1 MFSQTTASVKFLVKQ
16 RIKLAA
22 TRTTKKWRNI
32 SMYHMILLI
41 FLIIIENRSEMF
53 YYIYILTALNLIV
66 LNPLRLKLKSKAMSI
81 SDVGSYFNN
90 TFTYL
95 PF

>member
-1 MFSQTTASVKFLVKQ
+1 MFSQTNASMKFLVKQ

-41 FLIIIENRSEMF
+41 FSIIIENRSEMSWVSTLLHLHS
-53 YYIYILTALNLIV
+53 YGI
-66 LNPLRLKLKSKAMSI
+66 KS
-81 SDVGSYFNN
+81 YR
-90 TFTYL
+90 
-95 PF
+95 P

>member
-1 MFSQTTASVKFLVKQ
+1 MFSTTPASVKFLVKQ

-41 FLIIIENRSEMF
+41 FSIIIIENRSEMF
-53 YYIYILTALNLIV
+53 WFQLYYIYILA
-66 LNPLRLKLKSKAMSI
+66 A
-81 SDVGSYFNN
+81 
-90 TFTYL
+90 
-95 PF
+95 

>member
-1 MFSQTTASVKFLVKQ
+1 MFSQTTASMKFLVKQ

-53 YYIYILTALNLIV
+53 
-66 LNPLRLKLKSKAMSI
+66 
-81 SDVGSYFNN
+81 
-90 TFTYL
+90 
-95 PF
+95 

>member
-1 MFSQTTASVKFLVKQ
+1 MFSQTSASMKFLVKQ

-41 FLIIIENRSEMF
+41 FSIIIENPSEMF
-53 YYIYILTALNLIV
+53 WVQLYYIYILTALNLLV
-66 LNPLRLKLKSKAMSI
+66 LNPIRLNLKTKQCQIQMYLLRWL
-81 SDVGSYFNN
+81 FQ
-90 TFTYL
+90 
-95 PF
+95 

>member
-1 MFSQTTASVKFLVKQ
+1 MFSQTSASMKFLVKQ

-41 FLIIIENRSEMF
+41 FSIIIENPSEMF
-53 YYIYILTALNLIV
+53 WVQLYYIYILTALNLIV
-66 LNPLRLKLKSKAMSI
+66 LNPIRLNLKTKQCQIQMYLLRWL
-81 SDVGSYFNN
+81 FQ
-90 TFTYL
+90 
-95 PF
+95 

>member
-1 MFSQTTASVKFLVKQ
+1 MFSQTTASMKFLVKQ